1 MDKTSCHPKHSAAEE
16 EETVFAATQRNRER
30 KSQINMPKTAI
41 VIGTLLVVQGIG
53 FYFGTGTKSVT
64 ALIPALVGLPIL
76 LLGTVALKESARKH
90 AMHAAAA
97 LGVLGLLAA
106 IGRIAAAGLSLTPA
120 GASLVIMIL
129 LTGGFVCLCV
139 KSFVDA
145 RRR

>member
-1 MDKTSCHPKHSAAEE
+1 M
-16 EETVFAATQRNRER
+16 
-30 KSQINMPKTAI
+30 NMPKTAI
-41 VIGTLLVVQGIG
+41 VIGMLLVMQGIG
-53 FYFGTGTKSVT
+53 FYFGTGSKSVT
-64 ALIPALVGLPIL
+64 ALIPAFVGLPIL

-106 IGRIAAAGLSLTPA
+106 VGRIAAAGLSLTAA
-120 GASLVIMIL
+120 GASLVIMVV